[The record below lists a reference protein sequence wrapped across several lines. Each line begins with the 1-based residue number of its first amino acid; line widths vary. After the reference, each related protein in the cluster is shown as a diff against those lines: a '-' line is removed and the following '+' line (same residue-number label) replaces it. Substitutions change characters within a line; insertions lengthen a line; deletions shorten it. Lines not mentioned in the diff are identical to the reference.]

1 MKGIIHYQTEEYGCI
16 KVKLSGVL
24 KSLGITRNQLRT
36 LTGVKYEVIDRYY
49 KGEDIYMADLN
60 FLAKVCYS
68 LECKIEDLLEYCPPN
83 NENKGYCIATTLLSC
98 IGIAKLT
105 SPPGGVFAFVTA
117 STTMLSK
124 FSCWLSKKELH
135 HTPRYGDLPY
145 RANEVR
151 TFFPAS
157 QCLMKREFS
166 CWCPSVYNT
175 KYNGIFVI
183 YYNKNGWL

>member
-36 LTGVKYEVIDRYY
+36 LTGVKYEVIDRYH

-83 NENKGYCIATTLLSC
+83 NENK
-98 IGIAKLT
+98 
-105 SPPGGVFAFVTA
+105 
-117 STTMLSK
+117 
-124 FSCWLSKKELH
+124 
-135 HTPRYGDLPY
+135 
-145 RANEVR
+145 
-151 TFFPAS
+151 
-157 QCLMKREFS
+157 
-166 CWCPSVYNT
+166 
-175 KYNGIFVI
+175 
-183 YYNKNGWL
+183 